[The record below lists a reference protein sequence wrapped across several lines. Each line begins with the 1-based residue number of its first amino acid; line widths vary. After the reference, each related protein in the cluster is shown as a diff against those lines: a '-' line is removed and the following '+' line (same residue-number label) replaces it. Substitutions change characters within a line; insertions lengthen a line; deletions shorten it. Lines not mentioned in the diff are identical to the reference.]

1 MTKYTQS
8 NLQLAAQKILAD
20 AVICLFLLGIAYI
33 GYLLRDGLMILSM
46 SFISGVMV
54 LAANNFLFW
63 LKCLKEL
70 QNRKERG

>member
-8 NLQLAAQKILAD
+8 NLKLAANKIVAD
-20 AVICLFLLGIAYI
+20 AVICAILLGIAYI

-54 LAANNFLFW
+54 LAANNFIFW
-63 LKCLKEL
+63 LKCRKYLAE
-70 QNRKERG
+70 KERG